1 MKTMI
6 IDTKKETLKNEN
18 FWNNIH
24 FHPTDAV
31 EDIWGREILE
41 NVAKDKVAK
50 FVRLYSMFED
60 VVTEKD
66 GELVY
71 DFTLTD
77 KRFDY
82 MVEKGFNLLVCYN
95 FMPACIAKD
104 KNLIANMPRY
114 KNKTFNFSEPKDY
127 KLWEKVCFDFTKHLL
142 ERYGER
148 AKKWYIH
155 CWNEPDHWYWLN
167 NNRGETF
174 DQDKVDGYIKL
185 YNAFYDGVKKACPD
199 IKVGGPSASSN
210 LEFITKVLS
219 AVGNKMDFLSIHTY
233 ATGASA
239 INDGE
244 SPHVDN
250 ILKRAEIIYEI
261 SEKAGCPA
269 KEIVIDEWSVSASG
283 FKNMDF
289 CPKIYIR
296 NNEYFSA
303 FYFKMIDKMS
313 KMRREKKIPVSKM
326 LICLSGQHWLK
337 KDFEGYCNFFT
348 LNGFKKPI
356 YNAYTL
362 GAKLF
367 ENQIPVDF
375 EDENLGV
382 IATRENEKYAL
393 LFYNSIEEIGKE
405 NKEEL
410 EVEIKGLSGEKDITF
425 YEIDREKANS
435 YTKYLELGSP
445 TYPDQW
451 ERELIKQ
458 SGELVPETKNV
469 IFEEPGTKL
478 KLNMS
483 SNSVKLA
490 LIG

>member
-1 MKTMI
+1 MKKII
-6 IDTKKETLKNEN
+6 IDTEKETFKNEN

-50 FVRLYSMFED
+50 LVRLYSMFED
-60 VVTEKD
+60 VVSEKN

-82 MVEKGFNLLVCYN
+82 MVEKGFKLLICYN
-95 FMPACIAKD
+95 FMPLCIAKD
-104 KNLIANMPRY
+104 KELIANMPRY

-127 KLWEKVCFDFTKHLL
+127 ALWEEVCYKFTKHLL

-148 AKKWYIH
+148 AKEWYIH

-167 NNRGETF
+167 NNRGEAF
-174 DQDKVDGYIKL
+174 DQSKVDGYIRL
-185 YNAFYDGVKKACPD
+185 YNAFYSGVKRACPE
-199 IKVGGPSASSN
+199 IKAGGPSASSN

-219 AVGNKMDFLSIHTY
+219 AVGDKMDFVSIHTY

-250 ILKRAEIIYEI
+250 ILKRTELIYEI
-261 SEKAGCPA
+261 SETVGNPA

-313 KMRREKKIPVSKM
+313 KMRREKKIPLSKM

-356 YNAYTL
+356 YNAYAL

-367 ENQIPVDF
+367 ENQLPTDF

-382 IATRENEKYAL
+382 IATKEKLAI
-393 LFYNSIEEIGKE
+393 LFYNSVEEIGKE
-405 NKEEL
+405 NEE
-410 EVEIKGLSGEKDITF
+410 EISVEIKGVSGEKQITF
-425 YEIDREKANS
+425 YKIDRNKANS

-445 TYPDQW
+445 TYPDQG

-458 SGELVPETKNV
+458 AAELKPETKTV
-469 IFEEPGTKL
+469 SFKKEGTA
-478 KLNMS
+478 LNIHLGT
-483 SNSVKLA
+483 NSVKLA